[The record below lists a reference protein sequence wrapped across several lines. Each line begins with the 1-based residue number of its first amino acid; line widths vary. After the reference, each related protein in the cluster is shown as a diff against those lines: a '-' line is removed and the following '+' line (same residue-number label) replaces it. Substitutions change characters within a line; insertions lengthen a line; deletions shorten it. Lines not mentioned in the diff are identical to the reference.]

1 VTVTDHVAR
10 RPLVLANVV
19 PAGSTARVRRRMT
32 AAACTACVLL
42 AAREAFKS
50 CDATLSLVDELDYTE

>member
-1 VTVTDHVAR
+1 MTVTDHVAR

-32 AAACTACVLL
+32 AAACTACVPL